1 MVFRRWTMVVK
12 MKLYKKKQQSNDIFL
27 KLTEETDDTFDLDIY
42 TQDGDYI
49 TTLLTITNEGK
60 LKIIPGVKSA
70 LERDGIKSYEF
81 QYNALGGIALE

>member
-27 KLTEETDDTFDLDIY
+27 KLTEETDDTFDLDIC